1 MKLATV
7 GTNWITSRFIEALEE
22 TAGIELEAVYSRS
35 EEKAEAFAY
44 KHHSPSYFTNLE
56 LMAENEAIDCVYI
69 ASPNSLHFE
78 QAMLFLKNKKHVIC
92 EKPIFSNTAE
102 FEAAHRKAEENGVF
116 LFEALRGIHTPN
128 FKELKEQLNSI
139 GKVRNVLLH
148 RNKYSSRYED
158 VLRGE
163 VPNIFSLQYS
173 GGALVDLGVYPLS
186 IAAALFGKP
195 DKSSYSAAL
204 LSTGVDGSGSL
215 VLEYPEFVCTIL
227 CSKISASYNSSE
239 IQGEQGTIQIDD
251 TGSLAEIN
259 LIDNH
264 SGERHVIG
272 EVETAENMK
281 YEIAA
286 FLQIIGNTDWTEYE
300 KLTQI
305 SREILE
311 ITEAA
316 RKQNGIFYPSD
327 KEEMR

>member
-1 MKLATV
+1 MRLATI
-7 GTNWITSRFIEALEE
+7 GTNWITSLFIEAVEE
-22 TAGIELEAVYSRS
+22 TAGIELAAVYSRS
-35 EEKAEAFAY
+35 QQKAEAFAEQ
-44 KHHSPSYFTNLE
+44 HSAPLIFTNLE
-56 LMAENEAIDCVYI
+56 TMAENEAIDCVYI

-227 CSKISASYNSSE
+227 CSKISTSYNSSE

-251 TGSLAEIN
+251 TGSLAEIK

-272 EVETAENMK
+272 EVESAKNMK

-286 FLQIIGNTDWTEYE
+286 FLQIIGNTDWTEYK

>member
-35 EEKAEAFAY
+35 EEKAEAFAH

-128 FKELKEQLNSI
+128 FKELKKQLNSI

-186 IAAALFGKP
+186 LAIALFGKP
-195 DKSSYSAAL
+195 DKVSYSAAL
-204 LSTGVDGSGSL
+204 LSTGVDGSGTM

-227 CSKISASYNSSE
+227 CSKISTSYMNSE

-251 TGSLAEIN
+251 TGSIANIIR
-259 LIDNH
+259 IDNH
-264 SGERHVIG
+264 SGEQHVIG
-272 EVETAENMK
+272 EEQSAKNMK
-281 YEIAA
+281 FEIAE
-286 FLQIIGNTDWTEYE
+286 FQRIIENTERAEYE

-311 ITEAA
+311 MTEAA
-316 RKQNGIFYPSD
+316 RKQNGIFYHSD
-327 KEEMR
+327 KEQML

>member
-1 MKLATV
+1 MRLATI
-7 GTNWITSRFIEALEE
+7 GTNWITSLFIEAVEE
-22 TAGIELEAVYSRS
+22 TAGIELAAVYSRS
-35 EEKAEAFAY
+35 QQKAEAFAEQ
-44 KHHSPSYFTNLE
+44 HSAPLIFTNLE
-56 LMAENEAIDCVYI
+56 TMAESEEIDCVYI
-69 ASPNSLHFE
+69 ASPNSLHFA
-78 QAMLFLKNKKHVIC
+78 QTILFLENKKHVIC
-92 EKPIFSNTAE
+92 EKPIFSNAAE
-102 FEAAHRKAEENGVF
+102 FEAAHQKAEENGVF

-148 RNKYSSRYED
+148 RNKYSSRYGD
-158 VLRGE
+158 VLKGE

-173 GGALVDLGVYPLS
+173 GGTLVDLGVYPLS
-186 IAAALFGKP
+186 IAVALFGKP

-227 CSKISASYNSSE
+227 CSKISTSYNGSE

-259 LIDNH
+259 LIDNQ
-264 SGERHVIG
+264 SGERHAIG
-272 EVETAENMK
+272 EIQSAKNMK

-286 FLQIIGNTDWTEYE
+286 FLQIIGNADWAEYG

>member
-1 MKLATV
+1 MRLATI
-7 GTNWITSRFIEALEE
+7 GTNWITSLFIEAVEE
-22 TAGIELEAVYSRS
+22 TAGIELAAVYSRS
-35 EEKAEAFAY
+35 QQKAEAFAEQ
-44 KHHSPSYFTNLE
+44 HSAPLIFTNLE
-56 LMAENEAIDCVYI
+56 TMAESEEIDCVYI
-69 ASPNSLHFE
+69 ASPNSLHFA
-78 QAMLFLKNKKHVIC
+78 QTILFLENKKHVIC
-92 EKPIFSNTAE
+92 EKPIFSNAAE
-102 FEAAHRKAEENGVF
+102 FEAAHQKAEENGVF

-158 VLRGE
+158 VLKGE

-173 GGALVDLGVYPLS
+173 GGTLVDLGVYPLS
-186 IAAALFGKP
+186 IAVALFGKP

-227 CSKISASYNSSE
+227 CSKISTSYNGSE

-259 LIDNH
+259 LIDNQ
-264 SGERHVIG
+264 SGERHAIG
-272 EVETAENMK
+272 EVQSAKNMK
-281 YEIAA
+281 YEIAE
-286 FLQIIGNTDWTEYE
+286 FLRIIGNADWAEYG